1 MPDRPVA
8 RAFTARYEALSRVL
22 RTQEVGISKIQA
34 LAIAERPA
42 PRTYSAIWDTG
53 ATHTNVTTR
62 VVRECGLV
70 PTGVAEVTGV
80 HGTQRTNVYLID
92 VYLPNRVVVGGV
104 GAVETPSL
112 PEVDDVLIGM
122 DIIGLGDFAVSN
134 FQGQDGVLVPHA
146 VSGGDRL
153 DPSASQGREER
164 SVPLRQRQE
173 VQEVPRLTPP
183 ELKAR
188 VRTLRPCPAT
198 ALPPAGGLASAP
210 RRPWRLA
217 PRLRIRGPARRTR
230 RHGHIRGRQSERRPK
245 TSGWPAIW
253 SVTEHGDDALAEA
266 DERGTGG
273 LRPVVVYGAV
283 TDPFRRGLED
293 HA

>member
-8 RAFTARYEALSRVL
+8 RAFTVRYEALSRVL

-34 LAIAERPA
+34 LTVAERPA

-134 FQGQDGVLVPHA
+134 FQ
-146 VSGGDRL
+146 DRTAFSFRM
-153 DPSASQGREER
+153 PSQEEID
-164 SVPLRQRQE
+164 
-173 VQEVPRLTPP
+173 LTPP
-183 ELKAR
+183 PPR
-188 VRTLRPCPAT
+188 V
-198 ALPPAGGLASAP
+198 
-210 RRPWRLA
+210 
-217 PRLRIRGPARRTR
+217 
-230 RHGHIRGRQSERRPK
+230 GRN
-245 TSGWPAIW
+245 
-253 SVTEHGDDALAEA
+253 
-266 DERGTGG
+266 
-273 LRPVVVYGAV
+273 
-283 TDPFRRGLED
+283 DP
-293 HA
+293 

>member
-134 FQGQDGVLVPHA
+134 FQ
-146 VSGGDRL
+146 DRTAFSFRM
-153 DPSASQGREER
+153 PSQEEID
-164 SVPLRQRQE
+164 
-173 VQEVPRLTPP
+173 LTPP
-183 ELKAR
+183 PPR
-188 VRTLRPCPAT
+188 VGRNDPCPCGSGKKYKKCHGS
-198 ALPPAGGLASAP
+198 P
-210 RRPWRLA
+210 
-217 PRLRIRGPARRTR
+217 LR
-230 RHGHIRGRQSERRPK
+230 
-245 TSGWPAIW
+245 
-253 SVTEHGDDALAEA
+253 D
-266 DERGTGG
+266 
-273 LRPVVVYGAV
+273 
-283 TDPFRRGLED
+283 
-293 HA
+293 